1 MPCTWRG
8 TIGYPVSS
16 QWGCFFSW
24 ASSTLSAWSPLLPPR
39 SILGSSPP
47 GPCIASSLLRLSLIL
62 CLQPSIRY
70 RFSSLTSHHMQS
82 FLFFSFFHLLI
93 YYHHLFILEDYKFLQ
108 SLVLAVGVSLFLMVF
123 WLEQEISR
131 LV

>member
-16 QWGCFFSW
+16 QWGCCFSW
-24 ASSTLSAWSPLLPPR
+24 ASSTPSAWSPILPRR

-70 RFSSLTSHHMQS
+70 RFSSLTSHAVFS
-82 FLFFSFFHLLI
+82 FLFFFFHLLI

-108 SLVLAVGVSLFLMVF
+108 SLVLAVGVSLFLMVL